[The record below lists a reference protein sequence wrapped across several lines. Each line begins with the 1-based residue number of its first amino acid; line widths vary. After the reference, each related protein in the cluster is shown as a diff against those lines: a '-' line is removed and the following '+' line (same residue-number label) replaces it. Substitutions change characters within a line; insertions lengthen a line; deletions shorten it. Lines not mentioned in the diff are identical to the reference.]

1 MPETA
6 ASSAGAPTAGQN
18 AAGPGLLPTP
28 GQTVGPFYHYA
39 LPFDGGE
46 QLVPAGSVGS
56 VRLHGT
62 VLDGSGAPVPDALL
76 EIWQPDSHGRV
87 VRETGSLRRDPGV
100 FTGFGRTQTWR
111 DGGYSF
117 TTVEPGP
124 TSQGAAPFIAMTVFA
139 RGLLNRLF
147 TRVYLPE
154 PASALASDPLLT
166 SLPQDERETLVARR
180 EADGSLRFDVRLQGE
195 GETVFLRYPRHQA

>member
-1 MPETA
+1 MPEA
-6 ASSAGAPTAGQN
+6 QASSSTSPQGAY
-18 AAGPGLLPTP
+18 AAAQGLAPTP

-39 LPFDGGE
+39 LPFQDGE
-46 QLVPAGSVGS
+46 HLVPAGTLGS

-62 VLDGSGAPVPDALL
+62 VTDGAGAPVPDALI
-76 EIWQPDSHGRV
+76 EIWQADAEGRV
-87 VRETGSLRRDPGV
+87 VREGGSLRRDPGV

-117 TTVEPGP
+117 TTIQPGP
-124 TSQGAAPFIAMTVFA
+124 TSEGAAPFIAMTVFA

-154 PASALASDPLLT
+154 PAAALESDALLASLDPA
-166 SLPQDERETLVARR
+166 DRATLVASR
-180 EADGSLRFDVRLQGE
+180 EADGSLRFDVRLQGD
-195 GETVFLRYPRHQA
+195 GETVFLRYPRHEV

>member
-1 MPETA
+1 MPEAQGSSLGNGSQGRYA
-6 ASSAGAPTAGQN
+6 AA
-18 AAGPGLLPTP
+18 PGLVPTP

-46 QLVPAGSVGS
+46 HLVPPGSPRS
-56 VRLHGT
+56 MRLHGT
-62 VLDGSGAPVPDALL
+62 VLDGNGDPVPDALL
-76 EIWQPDSHGRV
+76 EIWQADAEGRIV
-87 VRETGSLRRDPGV
+87 QQPGSLRRDPGV

-124 TSQGAAPFIAMTVFA
+124 TSVGAARFIAMTVFA
-139 RGLLNRLF
+139 RGLLDRLF

-154 PASALASDPLLT
+154 PTSSLESDPLLA
-166 SLPQDERETLVARR
+166 SLDEDERATLVATR
-180 EADGSLRFDVRLQGE
+180 EADGSLRFDVRLQGT
-195 GETVFLRYPRHQA
+195 GETVFLRFPRHDV

>member
-1 MPETA
+1 MPDAQANPQYA
-6 ASSAGAPTAGQN
+6 AAPAL
-18 AAGPGLLPTP
+18 APTP

-39 LPFDGGE
+39 LPFADGE
-46 QLVPAGSVGS
+46 HLVPPGTPGS

-62 VLDGSGAPVPDALL
+62 VTDGNGAPVPDALL
-76 EIWQPDSHGRV
+76 EIWQPDAEGRI
-87 VRETGSLRRDPGV
+87 VRVHGSLRRDLGV

-117 TTVEPGP
+117 ITVEPGA
-124 TSQGAAPFIAMTVFA
+124 TSEGAAPFIAMTVFA

-154 PASALASDPLLT
+154 PASALESDTLLS
-166 SLPQDERETLVARR
+166 SLDPAERATLVASR
-180 EADGSLRFDVRLQGE
+180 ESDGSLRFDVRLQGD
-195 GETVFLRYPRHQA
+195 GETVFLRYPRHEV

>member
-1 MPETA
+1 MSEPQSNSPYA
-6 ASSAGAPTAGQN
+6 ATSSLA
-18 AAGPGLLPTP
+18 PTP

-39 LPFDGGE
+39 LPFENGE
-46 QLVPAGSVGS
+46 HLVPAGSPGS

-62 VLDGSGAPVPDALL
+62 VTDGHGAPVPDALL
-76 EIWQPDSHGRV
+76 EIWQPDADGRV
-87 VRETGSLRRDPGV
+87 LRVQGSLRRDPGV

-117 TTVEPGP
+117 TTVEPGA
-124 TSQGAAPFIAMTVFA
+124 TSEGAAPFIAMTVFA

-147 TRVYLPE
+147 TRVYLPQ
-154 PASALASDPLLT
+154 PASALESDALLS
-166 SLPQDERETLVARR
+166 SLEPADRDTLVASR

-195 GETVFLRYPRHQA
+195 GETVFLRYPRHEV

>member
-1 MPETA
+1 MSEPQPNSPYA
-6 ASSAGAPTAGQN
+6 VSSPLA
-18 AAGPGLLPTP
+18 PTP

-39 LPFDGGE
+39 LPFENGE
-46 QLVPAGSVGS
+46 HLVPAGTPGS

-62 VLDGSGAPVPDALL
+62 VTDGHGSPVPDALL
-76 EIWQPDSHGRV
+76 EIWQADPQGRV
-87 VRETGSLRRDPGV
+87 VREQGSLRRDPGV

-117 TTVEPGP
+117 TTVEPGAP
-124 TSQGAAPFIAMTVFA
+124 SEGAAPFIAMTVFA

-154 PASALASDPLLT
+154 PSSALESDALLS
-166 SLPQDERETLVARR
+166 SLDPADRDTLVATR
-180 EADGSLRFDVRLQGE
+180 EADGSLRFDVRLQGD
-195 GETVFLRYPRHQA
+195 GETVFLRYPRHQV